1 MRVRPRHESRHED
14 ELPAQMIRYQLAN
27 HQGSTCLELD
37 DDARLIAYEEYLP
50 FGSASFQSGRS
61 LSEVNAKRYRHLGM
75 ERDEES
81 GLSYHGA
88 RYFAS
93 WLGRWISSDPA
104 GPNSD
109 GTNTYSYVANNP
121 TNHVDITGLEGEKGQ
136 YQWSKSAEENEYRHE
151 FLTAC
156 AHTCSNMGFR

>member
-1 MRVRPRHESRHED
+1 
-14 ELPAQMIRYQLAN
+14 MIRYQLAN

-81 GLSYHGA
+81 GLSYPGA

-93 WLGRWISSDPA
+93 WLRRWISSDPA